1 MAMQPSAE
9 DGTAPK
15 ATKRLRWATQKVKG
29 KSAGRKR
36 ISIMDRFHKS
46 THGEKKRDSAGAE
59 SMATDPEGLQGA
71 TEGSEDGSE
80 TSGDHG
86 EARNIYFNI
95 PLPPEALD
103 ENGHPAVRFN
113 RNKIRTSKYTP
124 LSFIPKNLWFQFQN
138 IANDYFL
145 FLIILNVSNSLPRL
159 LLFKD
164 CTADAADRSSA
175 SLAP

>member
-1 MAMQPSAE
+1 MAIQPSVE
-9 DGTAPK
+9 VNTAPK

-36 ISIMDRFHKS
+36 MSIMDRFHKN
-46 THGEKKRDSAGAE
+46 THNEKKRDSAGAE

-71 TEGSEDGSE
+71 TEDSEDGTENSA
-80 TSGDHG
+80 DNG
-86 EARNIYFNI
+86 EARNVYVNI

-103 ENGHPAVRFN
+103 ENGHPAAHFS

-145 FLIILNVSNSLPRL
+145 FLIILNVSYSFPWSPP
-159 LLFKD
+159 FQD
-164 CTADAADRSSA
+164 CTAEFVNRSSA

>member
-1 MAMQPSAE
+1 MAIQPSAE
-9 DGTAPK
+9 GGTAPK

-36 ISIMDRFHKS
+36 MSIMNRFHKS
-46 THGEKKRDSAGAE
+46 THNEKKRDSAGAE
-59 SMATDPEGLQGA
+59 SMATDPEVLQGA
-71 TEGSEDGSE
+71 TEGSEDGTENSA
-80 TSGDHG
+80 DNG
-86 EARNIYFNI
+86 EARSVYVNI

-103 ENGHPAVRFN
+103 ENGHPAVHFN

-124 LSFIPKNLWFQFQN
+124 LSFLPKNLWFQFQN

-145 FLIILNVSNSLPRL
+145 FLIILNVSYSFPRSPP
-159 LLFKD
+159 FQD
-164 CTADAADRSSA
+164 CRAEVVYRSSA